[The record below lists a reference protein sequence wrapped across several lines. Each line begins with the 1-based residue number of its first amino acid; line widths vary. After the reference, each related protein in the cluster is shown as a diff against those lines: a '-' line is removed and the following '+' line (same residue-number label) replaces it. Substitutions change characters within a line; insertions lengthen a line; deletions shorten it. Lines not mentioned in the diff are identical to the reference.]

1 MRSIRDLRMLNYHA
15 AQSECRAR
23 GLPLPY
29 WPGDEDV
36 AGHLP
41 MLLGEPCSRT
51 DGARQAKPD
60 AAPSLALVEPP
71 HGQGCSRPPEGEQR
85 AQGRPTLRLIVSDE
99 GEAQ

>member
-36 AGHLP
+36 AGHLLLP
-41 MLLGEPCSRT
+41 LGEPCSRA

-60 AAPSLALVEPP
+60 AAPSLALVPDSD
-71 HGQGCSRPPEGEQR
+71 GQGCSRPPQGEQR
-85 AQGRPTLRLIVSDE
+85 AQGRPTLRLIASDE
-99 GEAQ
+99 GEPQ

>member
-29 WPGDEDV
+29 WPGDGDV
-36 AGHLP
+36 AGHLSLP
-41 MLLGEPCSRT
+41 LGEPCSRT

-60 AAPSLALVEPP
+60 AAPSLALVPEAD
-71 HGQGCSRPPEGEQR
+71 GQGRSRSSPEALR
-85 AQGRPTLRLIVSDE
+85 ARGGPALRLIVPNE
-99 GEAQ
+99 GEPQ